1 MKIERGLSKYIWP
14 NALTLARPF
23 IAREAAKAIRE
34 GKKRKSFIL
43 VGAAV
48 ATDADE
54 TVARRLGATS
64 KFGEIADPI
73 ADTAMRLQ
81 ILRELDMAKGT
92 KAIKA
97 VAESAILITNV
108 ALFIASKFDDK
119 LTPPSASTLGKT
131 RFVVDGIAA
140 IRLIV
145 KPKDIVASWAIAGMS
160 VLTAVDYIN
169 SARKSISGK

>member
-1 MKIERGLSKYIWP
+1 MVERNPLRFIFP

-23 IAREAAKAIRE
+23 IAYEAAKAIRE
-34 GKKRKSFIL
+34 GKKGKAFIL

-48 ATDADE
+48 ATDADG
-54 TVARRLGATS
+54 TVARRLGETS

-97 VAESAILITNV
+97 IAESAILITNV
-108 ALFIASKFDDK
+108 ALFIASKFDAK
-119 LTPPSASTLGKT
+119 LTPPSASALGKT

-140 IRLIV
+140 TRLIA
-145 KPKDIVASWAIAGMS
+145 KPKDLVASWAIAGMS

-169 SARKSISGK
+169 SARKTINGK